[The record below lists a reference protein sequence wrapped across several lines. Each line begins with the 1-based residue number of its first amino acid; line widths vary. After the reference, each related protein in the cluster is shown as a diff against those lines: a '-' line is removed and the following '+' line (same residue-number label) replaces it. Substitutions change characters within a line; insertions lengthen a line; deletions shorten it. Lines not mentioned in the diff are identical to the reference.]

1 MVFEA
6 RGISSLGRQMWKDL
20 VTFSELTTIVRTKG
34 DPIFT
39 EICHRARIGSHTEQD
54 IELLKTRIISNELDV
69 KHFMNEILIVY
80 TNRECMEHNQR
91 CTQYL
96 NQQQRI
102 IKVRA
107 IDNFSEDFFNSTNRD
122 ISQFMSKDVNR
133 TAGLPFEVEIGKGS
147 RVMIRVNIDTAKKLV
162 NGVVGTVK
170 RIDLDT
176 GNGIGSDV
184 HVYSSKDV
192 RKVYIKFDNDFV
204 GEAKKHS
211 CSHICKFHSE
221 LIGTVPIYSIEK
233 EFLSNKNNR
242 TWVKRYQFPF
252 VLCWACTVHKVQGLT
267 LNSAYINIIGN
278 KKCCWQPGM
287 FYTAISRLT
296 SLDGLKFLHLDT
308 AQIRTSSEVSK
319 EYERLR
325 SISAFKME
333 RDLSCTKEN
342 NSLFEKIAGKLP
354 SIRIVNVHK
363 NPSVMSVTKNGPK
376 TSRQID
382 YNTIRSDINE
392 HDVSNSGRAF
402 VIDFMGSSEAEYIAN
417 TLETIGFNVARH
429 IVRIQE
435 GNSCGYNAAN
445 VIAKLNAC
453 VEDGIDWCGVDVSNC
468 CYLSSGISQQKE
480 MIKQG
485 TDYLENGCGSNPE
498 FLEGIQCYSLIE
510 LYSKLYHNGDHQK
523 ILDDLIKYVFGP
535 MTKTGTRDFL
545 RSLGTKVSN
554 YCVERDQ
561 SVLNFYI
568 SNKNDGEGEHFY
580 VIAIEIARDRYQ
592 T

>member
-1 MVFEA
+1 
-6 RGISSLGRQMWKDL
+6 
-20 VTFSELTTIVRTKG
+20 
-34 DPIFT
+34 
-39 EICHRARIGSHTEQD
+39 
-54 IELLKTRIISNELDV
+54 
-69 KHFMNEILIVY
+69 
-80 TNRECMEHNQR
+80 
-91 CTQYL
+91 
-96 NQQQRI
+96 
-102 IKVRA
+102 
-107 IDNFSEDFFNSTNRD
+107 
-122 ISQFMSKDVNR
+122 
-133 TAGLPFEVEIGKGS
+133 
-147 RVMIRVNIDTAKKLV
+147 MIRVNIDTAKKLV

-192 RKVYIKFDNDFV
+192 RKVHIKFDNDFV

-211 CSHICKFHSE
+211 CSHICKFDCE

-319 EYERLR
+319 EYAKLR

-333 RDLSCTKEN
+333 RDLLCTKEN
-342 NSLFEKIAGKLP
+342 NSLLEKIAGKFP
-354 SIRIVNVHK
+354 SIRIVNIHK
-363 NPSVMSVTKNGPK
+363 NPSVMSVTKNEPK
-376 TSRQID
+376 TSWQID

-402 VIDFMGSSEAEYIAN
+402 VIDFMGSSEAEYIAH
-417 TLETIGFNVARH
+417 TFETIGFNVARH

-453 VEDGIDWCGVDVSNC
+453 VEDVIDWCGVDVSNC
-468 CYLSSGISQQKE
+468 CYLSSGTNQQKE

-485 TDYLENGCGSNPE
+485 NDYLENGCGSSPE

-510 LYSKLYHNGDHQK
+510 LYSKLYHNGDHHK
-523 ILDDLIKYVFGP
+523 ILDDFIKYVFGP
-535 MTKTGTRDFL
+535 MTKTGMRDFL
-545 RSLGTKVSN
+545 RSLGTKLSN
-554 YCVERDQ
+554 YCIERDQ

-568 SNKNDGEGEHFY
+568 SNTHNG
-580 VIAIEIARDRYQ
+580 
-592 T
+592 